1 MQPQPYLTVP
11 EVASELGLTPS
22 GVYKLIKRGR
32 LKAIRRTERGLR
44 VSRLALDAYRRAV
57 ERDAFVDRGPQLEG
71 SLGDLRADFER
82 EAGLSPEEW
91 ERRWKA
97 DELDDSA
104 ENMRFTVRALGLRAE
119 EWGGLGLTNE
129 TVLGRRP
136 RGAAT

>member
-11 EVASELGLTPS
+11 QVASELGLTPS

-57 ERDAFVDRGPQLEG
+57 EGEVVVDGG
-71 SLGDLRADFER
+71 SQSEASSSGDLRADFER
-82 EAGLSPEEW
+82 ETVVSPEEW

-104 ENMRFTVRALGLRAE
+104 ENMRLTVRALGLRAA
-119 EWGGLGLTNE
+119 GRGRTASTKE
-129 TVLGRRP
+129 TV
-136 RGAAT
+136 RG

>member
-1 MQPQPYLTVP
+1 VQPQPYLTVP
-11 EVASELGLTPS
+11 QVASELGLTPS

-57 ERDAFVDRGPQLEG
+57 EGEVDGG
-71 SLGDLRADFER
+71 SQSEASSGDLRADFER
-82 EAGLSPEEW
+82 KTGVSPEEW

-104 ENMRFTVRALGLRAE
+104 ENMRLTVRALGLRSAE
-119 EWGGLGLTNE
+119 RGSTVSTKE
-129 TVLGRRP
+129 TV
-136 RGAAT
+136 RG